1 MGHYWILFLPLSS
14 LYILAFHGVLRR
26 NIEHREKNKKNLQ
39 YIVLPIFCVLFLRER
54 EGGTETQMDL
64 FLSAWKRKIRVALA
78 ACCSPPGQWPTE
90 QNRLSRA
97 TEHGATKSR
106 QRMWRDSAL
115 PRHPPQ
121 RAWASVAAWSR
132 QSMHLG
138 GVFAVWPGSGTRQ
151 IWMWK
156 QKKGKKNWRVS

>member
-64 FLSAWKRKIRVALA
+64 FLSAVLGDLA
-78 ACCSPPGQWPTE
+78 SRSILYYDACID
-90 QNRLSRA
+90 A
-97 TEHGATKSR
+97 YDA
-106 QRMWRDSAL
+106 
-115 PRHPPQ
+115 
-121 RAWASVAAWSR
+121 
-132 QSMHLG
+132 
-138 GVFAVWPGSGTRQ
+138 
-151 IWMWK
+151 
-156 QKKGKKNWRVS
+156 